1 MTPEQRIEK
10 YYLEKIKK
18 YQYEVDDA
26 ITTILGE
33 SFKKLLDAK
42 KDFFNLVFT
51 ASKDGLEYHI
61 GETPDREE
69 KEIMEF
75 LLQKVEEEK
84 KEFTLIS
91 TDFPYEKDNKGFYEW
106 LKNNK
111 FFSST
116 YHPKEQVIMGYMKLD
131 VFALERDGI
140 YQDIGYINGLLLFL
154 IYEFNNNS
162 WYVPE
167 RSFKLNCNIENANET
182 IYKYIL
188 NTISIQ
194 IVALF
199 RQKNIYILD
208 DIDEYDEEKTQGYN
222 IVNPKFIA
230 AFQDLLPLFLLEPQK
245 FIDIV
250 GSDNFRDFT
259 ICTLNRDSEL
269 DIDEIINKMLMER
282 EKKATYEII
291 AINSVLIEKAKR
303 KLDEKKAKTPPV
315 VGQAFGFSSRSDKG
329 KYRDL
334 LNYNLKKINNE
345 LNNKENIDNIYKDFK
360 NDDDWKYMDEDYQ
373 PPRKR

>member
-10 YYLEKIKK
+10 YYLEMIKK
-18 YQYEVDDA
+18 YHYEVNDA

-51 ASKDGLEYHI
+51 ASKEGLEYHLGKI
-61 GETPDREE
+61 PDKEE

-75 LLQKVEEEK
+75 LLEKVEEEE

-91 TDFPYEKDNKGFYEW
+91 TDFPYEKDKKGFYEW

-131 VFALERDGI
+131 VFDVGRDGI
-140 YQDIGYINGLLLFL
+140 YQDIGYITGLLLFL
-154 IYEFNNNS
+154 TYEFNNNS

-167 RSFKLNCNIENANET
+167 QSFKLNCNIESANET

-194 IVALF
+194 IVALL

-222 IVNPKFIA
+222 MVNPKFIA

-250 GSDNFRDFT
+250 GVDNFRDFT

-269 DIDEIINKMLMER
+269 DIDEIINRMLIER

-291 AINSVLIEKAKR
+291 AINSTLIEKAKR
-303 KLDEKKAKTPPV
+303 KLDERKAKTPPV
-315 VGQAFGFSSRSDKG
+315 AGHAFGFSSRLDDS

-334 LNYNLKKINNE
+334 LYSDFEIINNIVNE
-345 LNNKENIDNIYKDFK
+345 KENIDNIYKDFK
-360 NDDDWKYMDEDYQ
+360 NKDNWGYIDEDYL
-373 PPRKR
+373 PPRRR